1 MEYGENGSK
10 ASMDVLGKFSTTL
23 DSLENKT
30 RKANFE
36 GVLRG
41 LNKKCT
47 HSWHERKST
56 TKIFLMCM
64 GAGSS
69 KANIARLWLNSNK

>member
-10 ASMDVLGKFSTTL
+10 ASMDVLDMFSTTL

-36 GVLRG
+36 GGLRG

-56 TKIFLMCM
+56 TKVVLMCM